1 MFFKILYPKIGNLDS
16 KRYGI
21 TSWDLSESQG
31 IGDPSVLLNRLGKV
45 AANSSL

>member
-1 MFFKILYPKIGNLDS
+1 MFLKILNLKIGHFD
-16 KRYGI
+16 GI